1 MSAPAPRLAT
11 YEDLRGLPDT
21 VVGEIVGGQLVTS
34 PRPSGRHSYAAT
46 GLTIS
51 LGSRFHFDE
60 GGPGGWTLLQEP
72 ELHLDGDILVPDLA
86 GWRRERMP
94 TAPAEPA
101 IDVAPDWVCEI
112 LSPSTARADRVQK
125 MPAYA
130 RHGVRYLWLLDP
142 ITQTLE
148 VFSLESGH
156 WLLLANHGGNEVV
169 RAVPFDAVQLRL
181 DRLWA

>member
-1 MSAPAPRLAT
+1 MSAPAPRFAT

-21 VVGEIVGGQLVTS
+21 VVGEILGGQLVAS

-51 LGSRFHFDE
+51 IGSPFHFDD
-60 GGPGGWTLLQEP
+60 GGPGGWTILQEP
-72 ELHLDGDILVPDLA
+72 ELHLDTDIMVPDLA

-94 TAPAEPA
+94 TAPTEPA

-112 LSPSTARADRVQK
+112 LSPSTARTDRVQK

-130 RHGVRYLWLLDP
+130 RHGVSHLWLLEP
-142 ITQTLE
+142 VTQTLE
-148 VFSLESGH
+148 VFALESGH
-156 WLLLANHGGNEVV
+156 WLLLANHGGDEVV
-169 RAVPFDAVQLRL
+169 RAVPFDAVELRL
-181 DRLWA
+181 ERLWG